1 MLTYSLGTQREERED
16 VAIAQLHQ
24 GAIDVRSGLDWTGL
38 DWMGWDGGRA
48 KRWRRE
54 GGLGRIQSA
63 AAGGGGSP
71 GVSASSKNKPQ
82 SQNANLKSNQ
92 TQQFTSDYVDLERW
106 YADPKRRE
114 RSYAVKISRWL
125 RAQRAGVCG

>member
-1 MLTYSLGTQREERED
+1 MAAERRGGGERVD
-16 VAIAQLHQ
+16 
-24 GAIDVRSGLDWTGL
+24 
-38 DWMGWDGGRA
+38 WDGYRVQ
-48 KRWRRE
+48 R
-54 GGLGRIQSA
+54 Q
-63 AAGGGGSP
+63 GGGSP